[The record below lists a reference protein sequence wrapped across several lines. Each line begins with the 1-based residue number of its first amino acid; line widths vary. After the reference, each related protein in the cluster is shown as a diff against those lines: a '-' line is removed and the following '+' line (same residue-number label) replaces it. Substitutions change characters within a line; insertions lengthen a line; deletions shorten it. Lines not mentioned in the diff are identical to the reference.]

1 MTRKEELKEI
11 IRLNQDPA
19 DWGHTQAQFNVIQ
32 AEEELA
38 EIEAIQ
44 ANQQTFNLETEE
56 ESCEK

>member
-1 MTRKEELKEI
+1 MRRKEELKEI

-38 EIEAIQ
+38 EIEKIETCQ
-44 ANQQTFNLETEE
+44 LVMNLESEE
-56 ESCEK
+56 L